1 MPHEKGQGAA
11 SSFGNNL
18 NHSWLGAVKLAVAI
32 CIAYF
37 LAAWLGLA
45 LQAEGVAVFWPAAGI
60 AIGAFLKL
68 RPSTR
73 LRVSVGVISATVAAN
88 FMFGRN
94 IWLAT
99 AFGFVNAGEAL
110 LTAWLIGHWF
120 GSAFK
125 LDDARQVLGFMVASA
140 VGAAIGAIGGAA
152 AVSLVGPTASPLNVW
167 RVWFAADLLGIVTTA
182 PLVIGLGEAVR
193 VPPPRRELIE
203 GGIGLTTLALLS
215 VFVIFLP
222 KGPWESAIPVALV
235 FPVLLWVAVR
245 CGPVFA
251 AAAALVVAIAI
262 IWSVASNVGHFGDA
276 GIAWTNRI
284 LVAQTHGMAGALLAL
299 VLTALFA
306 ERRRSEA
313 ALKCSEAALKQG
325 KERLQLALDG
335 AELGAFSADFVTRRF
350 ECDARAAQIHGHDV
364 PPRTIKESRRF
375 IHPDDLARIHAIYAE
390 AQRTKGVW
398 KSEYRVQ
405 PPPNHLHAGETRWIA
420 AEGSIVCDPQGSPLG
435 VFGVTRDITERKK
448 AEAALRQS
456 ETRLA
461 GQRKALELALNGEP
475 LAMSLGVLVRTAI
488 DQLGEG
494 VRAAFYLANRAHTG
508 LHHVV
513 GMSAAYAEAV
523 DGFEIGPASLSCGLA
538 THTGL
543 PILTSDV
550 TKEPRWKPWLW
561 LAEKFD
567 YRGCWSFP
575 VRTEAG
581 RFVGTLAIYW
591 RRPREATPRELE
603 LAAVLT
609 ATAAIIIARHTDA
622 EQRDRAQAAL
632 RESEERLRESNAQLA
647 LAGRAALVGSYVYN
661 VNKGTMQISDGYATI
676 HGLPDGITETT
687 IREWR
692 SRVHPEDLARAEGL
706 REQAFVER
714 RKEDNAEYRIILST
728 GEIRWIERRGA
739 ISFGEDG
746 RPERVVGVNIDV
758 TERKRA
764 EQHQHALNAEL
775 DHRVKNVL
783 ATVSAIIA
791 QTQESSHSRAEFATG
806 LNNRIKSLARTHE
819 LLSERNWRG
828 APLAE
833 IVQREFAPYTTGNTV
848 SRGPSVILKAE
859 AAPAVSTVLHEL
871 VTNAAKYGALSNR
884 NGRVLVQWRW
894 LQNGRHDRLLIEWQ
908 ESGGP
913 PVLAPSRSGYGTTII
928 RELIPFEF
936 GGEVELSFASGGTR
950 CRLEIPGEWA
960 NRNC

>member
-1 MPHEKGQGAA
+1 
-11 SSFGNNL
+11 
-18 NHSWLGAVKLAVAI
+18 
-32 CIAYF
+32 
-37 LAAWLGLA
+37 
-45 LQAEGVAVFWPAAGI
+45 
-60 AIGAFLKL
+60 
-68 RPSTR
+68 
-73 LRVSVGVISATVAAN
+73 
-88 FMFGRN
+88 MFGRN

-125 LDDARQVLGFMVASA
+125 LDDVRQVLGFMVASA

-167 RVWFAADLLGIVTTA
+167 LVWFAADLLGIVTTA
-182 PLVIGLGEAVR
+182 PLVIGLGEAAR
-193 VPPPRRELIE
+193 VTPPRRELIE

-215 VFVIFLP
+215 MFIIFLP

-245 CGPVFA
+245 CRPVFA
-251 AAAALVVAIAI
+251 AAAALIVALAI

-276 GIAWTNRI
+276 GIPWTNRI
-284 LVAQTHGMAGALLAL
+284 LVAQTHGIAGALLAL

-375 IHPDDLARIHAIYAE
+375 IHPDDVARIDAIYAE

-420 AEGSIVCDPQGSPLG
+420 AEGSIVCDPQGTQLG
-435 VFGVTRDITERKK
+435 VLGVTRDITERKK
-448 AEAALRQS
+448 AEAALRES

-461 GQRKALELALNGEP
+461 GQRKALELALSGEP
-475 LAMSLGVLVRTAI
+475 LAISLGVLVRTAI

-494 VRAAFYLANRAHTG
+494 VRAAFYLANPAHSG

-513 GMSAAYAEAV
+513 GMCAEYAAAV
-523 DGFEIGPASLSCGLA
+523 DNFEIGPASLSCGLA
-538 THTGL
+538 THTGV
-543 PILTSDV
+543 PILTPDV
-550 TKEPRWKPWLW
+550 ANEPRWKPLLW

-567 YRGCWSFP
+567 FRGCWSFP
-575 VRTEAG
+575 IRTEAG

-609 ATAAIIIARHTDA
+609 ATAAIIIARHT
-622 EQRDRAQAAL
+622 AQAAL

-647 LAGRAALVGSYVYN
+647 LAGKAGLVGSYVYEADLEQMK
-661 VNKGTMQISDGYATI
+661 VSEGYAAM
-676 HGLPDGITETT
+676 HGLPEGTSEAT
-687 IREWR
+687 RSEWLT
-692 SRVHPEDLARAEGL
+692 RVHPDDLARLEEL
-706 REQAFVER
+706 RTRSFSDR
-714 RKEDNAEYRIILST
+714 RSEFNADYRIVRPS
-728 GEIRWIERRGA
+728 GEIRWIESRSFISYDPEGA
-739 ISFGEDG
+739 ALRII
-746 RPERVVGVNIDV
+746 GVNIDV
-758 TERKRA
+758 TQRK
-764 EQHQHALNAEL
+764 NAEES
-775 DHRVKNVL
+775 L
-783 ATVSAIIA
+783 AKERTMLARLHGVSSRLWVGHDLHQALGHAARHPGDPFPFCA
-791 QTQESSHSRAEFATG
+791 QTDRA
-806 LNNRIKSLARTHE
+806 RS
-819 LLSERNWRG
+819 
-828 APLAE
+828 
-833 IVQREFAPYTTGNTV
+833 
-848 SRGPSVILKAE
+848 
-859 AAPAVSTVLHEL
+859 AVT
-871 VTNAAKYGALSNR
+871 
-884 NGRVLVQWRW
+884 
-894 LQNGRHDRLLIEWQ
+894 
-908 ESGGP
+908 
-913 PVLAPSRSGYGTTII
+913 
-928 RELIPFEF
+928 
-936 GGEVELSFASGGTR
+936 
-950 CRLEIPGEWA
+950 
-960 NRNC
+960 